1 MKSTGITDEMIKIP
15 QDMILDILS
24 ILLKEELN
32 YEITEVLENR
42 AMAVFVIGIDQ
53 SKPRQLKALQNI
65 QELLTAYHEF
75 RFSEN
80 ETLNWRD
87 N

>member
-1 MKSTGITDEMIKIP
+1 MKSEGITDEMVKIP
-15 QDMILDILS
+15 QDMILDILA
-24 ILLKEELN
+24 IILKEELN

-42 AMAVFVIGIDQ
+42 AMAVFAIGIDQ

-65 QELLTAYHEF
+65 QDLLHAYHEF

>member
-1 MKSTGITDEMIKIP
+1 MKSTGIIDEVIKIP

-42 AMAVFVIGIDQ
+42 AMAVIVIGIDQ
-53 SKPRQLKALQNI
+53 SKPRQLKVFQNI
-65 QELLTAYHEF
+65 QELLSTYNEF

>member
-1 MKSTGITDEMIKIP
+1 MKNAGITEETIKIP

-24 ILLKEELN
+24 ILLKEELK

-42 AMAVFVIGIDQ
+42 AMAGFIIGIDQ
-53 SKPRQLKALQNI
+53 SKPRQLKAFQNI
-65 QELLTAYHEF
+65 QDLLHAYHEF

>member
-1 MKSTGITDEMIKIP
+1 MKSTGIIDEVIKIP
-15 QDMILDILS
+15 QDMILDILP

-42 AMAVFVIGIDQ
+42 AMAVIVIGIDQ
-53 SKPRQLKALQNI
+53 SKPRQLKAFQNI
-65 QELLTAYHEF
+65 QELLSAYHEF

>member
-1 MKSTGITDEMIKIP
+1 MKSTGITEETIKVP

-24 ILLKEELN
+24 VLLKEELK

-42 AMAVFVIGIDQ
+42 SIAVFAISIDRDKPKQ
-53 SKPRQLKALQNI
+53 SKAFQNI
-65 QELLTAYHEF
+65 QDLLNAYHEF

-80 ETLNWRD
+80 ETLNWRE
-87 N
+87 